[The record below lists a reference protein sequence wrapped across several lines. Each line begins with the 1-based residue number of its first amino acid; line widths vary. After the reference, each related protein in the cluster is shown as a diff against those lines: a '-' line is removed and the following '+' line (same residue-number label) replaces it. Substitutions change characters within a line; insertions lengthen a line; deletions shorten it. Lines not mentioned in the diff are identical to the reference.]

1 MYEFK
6 LQKLKETAVF
16 SLSDV
21 SQIVSGKEYA
31 KKLLKRMRE
40 RKEIINL
47 KRDAYT
53 FYDDAFLISTFLL
66 KPSYISSVSA
76 LAYYKLI
83 TQIPKNIFCFTTKTT
98 KQFNYLG
105 KNDKNNKNNI
115 NNKTKIQF
123 VNTKYFF
130 GFENKEYMG
139 FNIPIATPEKA
150 VIDSIGVVPLG
161 VVAEVVKSLNEGLI
175 KEYLKKINKSNIIKR
190 VGFILEKNG
199 FDVVDLKKFVNGK
212 LIYLDP
218 LGKKKGKVNK
228 EWKLIINVEEYL

>member
-16 SLSDV
+16 SLSDI

-31 KKLLKRMRE
+31 KKLLKRMCGRG
-40 RKEIINL
+40 EIIKL

-53 FYDDAFLISTFLL
+53 FYDDAFLVSGFLVR
-66 KPSYISSVSA
+66 PSYISSVSA
-76 LAYYKLI
+76 LSYYKLI
-83 TQIPKNIFCFTTKTT
+83 TQIPKDIFCFTTKTT

-105 KNDKNNKNNI
+105 KNNKNDKNYI
-115 NNKTKIQF
+115 NKTKIQF

-150 VIDSIGVVPLG
+150 VIDSIGAIPLG
-161 VVAEVVKSLNEGLI
+161 IIAEAVSSLNIGLI
-175 KEYLKKINKSNIIKR
+175 KIYLKKIRKSSVVKR
-190 VGFILEKNG
+190 IGFILEKNG
-199 FDVVDLKKFVNGK
+199 FDVTDLKKSVNSK